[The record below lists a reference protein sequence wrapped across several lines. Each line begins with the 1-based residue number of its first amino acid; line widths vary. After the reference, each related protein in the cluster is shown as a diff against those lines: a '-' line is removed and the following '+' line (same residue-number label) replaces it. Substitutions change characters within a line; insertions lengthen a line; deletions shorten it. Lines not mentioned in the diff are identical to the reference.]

1 MFTPLANNKPNINN
15 EVDRNSSSVNATSA
29 PAANIIGG
37 YRMDSPE
44 TNNTFFENCTD
55 FTVAFQFVIS
65 DRYFNTAIRRDN
77 NMFQISAGSR
87 WYQIWP
93 CMTGLNN
100 NNLPTWYPYLF
111 NQDGEGFVSALENW
125 VINYRLSD
133 GSDAAF
139 NPDLNNQFS
148 PIEAGKPYTFVFSAG
163 TQHPSGSAC
172 INGTQTSCGW
182 QDRQGQGGNTT
193 TSTDSISDIDNGTWR
208 WSVNGYPET
217 GAPVSQT
224 SSNSS
229 VAQMA
234 FWTGPLNVE
243 EMKVVSN
250 QPFGEPLD
258 VVDTQPSFHYYFKED
273 YKVDKRTAL
282 DGDEIANNSYNNLG
296 SIGDQDYAQ
305 FTLADGSNFNY
316 SATESYDREAE
327 QYRDRI

>member
-15 EVDRNSSSVNATSA
+15 EVDRNSSSVNSGT
-29 PAANIIGG
+29 NIIGG
-37 YRMDSPE
+37 YRMDNPNA
-44 TNNTFFENCTD
+44 NNDFFNNCTD

-65 DRYFNTAIRRDN
+65 DRYFNTFIRRDN
-77 NMFQISAGSR
+77 NMFQISKGNDG
-87 WYQIWP
+87 YLQLWP

-100 NNLPTWYPYLF
+100 NNLPTWAPDLF
-111 NQDGEGFVSALENW
+111 DLDGQGFVYSLENW
-125 VINYRLSD
+125 VLGYRKNSS
-133 GSDAAF
+133 SDAFF
-139 NPDLNNQFS
+139 NPDLNNEFS
-148 PIEAGKPYTFVFSAG
+148 PIEAGKPYTFVFSMG
-163 TQHPSGSAC
+163 SQHPSGSAC

-182 QDRQGQGGNTT
+182 QSRQGQAGNTT
-193 TSTDSISDIDNGTWR
+193 TSTDSLSDLAGSQWR
-208 WSVNGYPET
+208 WSVNGYPDT

-234 FWTGPLNVE
+234 FWTGSLNVE

-258 VVDTQPSFHYYFKED
+258 ILDTQPSFHYYYKED

-305 FTLADGSNFNY
+305 FTLADGVNFNY

-327 QYRDRI
+327 QYRDRV

>member
-15 EVDRNSSSVNATSA
+15 EVDRNSSSVNSKT
-29 PAANIIGG
+29 NIIGG
-37 YRMDSPE
+37 YRMDNPN
-44 TNNTFFENCTD
+44 TNSAFFNNCND

-65 DRYFNTAIRRDN
+65 DRFFNTFIRRDN
-77 NMFQISAGSR
+77 NMFQISKGNSG
-87 WYQIWP
+87 YLQLWP
-93 CMTGLNN
+93 CMTGENN
-100 NNLPTWYPYLF
+100 NFLPTWCPDLF
-111 NQDGEGFVSALENW
+111 NLDGQGFVSSLENW
-125 VINYRLSD
+125 VVGYRNANS
-133 GSDAAF
+133 SDAFF

-148 PIEAGKPYTFVFSAG
+148 PIEAGKPYTFVFSMG

-182 QDRQGQGGNTT
+182 QARQGQIGNIT
-193 TSTDSISDIDNGTWR
+193 TSTDSISSLPGSQWR
-208 WSVNGYPET
+208 WSVNGYPDT
-217 GAPVSQT
+217 GAPVSET

-234 FWTGPLNVE
+234 FWTGSLNVE

-258 VVDTQPSFHYYFKED
+258 VLNAQPSFHYYYEQD
-273 YKVDKRTAL
+273 YKVNKRTAL

-305 FTLADGSNFNY
+305 FTLADGVNFNY

-327 QYRDRI
+327 QYRNRI